1 VDYTKPIFEK
11 ASIRGLADYILY
23 GLAPNKDT
31 RDYETRLDDVYEK
44 YKKAVFNF
52 DDSPTPELLDLA
64 NEMTEE
70 TASVY
75 MEIGIQTG
83 ILLMLDII
91 KNTGTKELSNLFS
104 SEVKEQGE
112 AETP

>member
-1 VDYTKPIFEK
+1 
-11 ASIRGLADYILY
+11 
-23 GLAPNKDT
+23 
-31 RDYETRLDDVYEK
+31 
-44 YKKAVFNF
+44 
-52 DDSPTPELLDLA
+52 
-64 NEMTEE
+64 MTEE

-91 KNTGTKELSNLFS
+91 KNTGTKELLNLFS